1 MVYIISSTIISQSET
16 VYFNVNDPK
25 DERGLT
31 VNHKIQIICQLVV
44 SFIYL
49 QMLELNKSWWNGH
62 RKWIVI

>member
-16 VYFNVNDPK
+16 VYFNVNDPE

-49 QMLELNKSWWNGH
+49 QMLELNKS
-62 RKWIVI
+62 